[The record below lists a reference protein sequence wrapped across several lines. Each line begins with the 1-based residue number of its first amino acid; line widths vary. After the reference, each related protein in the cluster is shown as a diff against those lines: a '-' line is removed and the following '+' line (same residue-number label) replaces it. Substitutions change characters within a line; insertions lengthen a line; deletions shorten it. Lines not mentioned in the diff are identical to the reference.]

1 MARNP
6 EIKWRLKAEDL
17 GDLHGRQLAILQ
29 SAMKHV
35 APSGRLIYS
44 TCSLERE
51 EGEGVVE
58 QAMQDNQ
65 SFQVLDLPSQLEG
78 LRADGEFVAQD
89 VKSSYRPYLRTIPG
103 VHLCDG
109 FFVAMLQRIE

>member
-1 MARNP
+1 M
-6 EIKWRLKAEDL
+6 
-17 GDLHGRQLAILQ
+17 
-29 SAMKHV
+29 
-35 APSGRLIYS
+35 
-44 TCSLERE
+44 
-51 EGEGVVE
+51 VE

-89 VKSSYRPYLRTIPG
+89 VKSSYGPYLRTIPA

>member
-1 MARNP
+1 M
-6 EIKWRLKAEDL
+6 
-17 GDLHGRQLAILQ
+17 
-29 SAMKHV
+29 
-35 APSGRLIYS
+35 LIYS

-58 QAMQDNQ
+58 EAMQDNQ
-65 SFQVLDLPSQLEG
+65 SFQVLDLRSQLEA
-78 LRADGEFVAQD
+78 LRTEGEFVAQD
-89 VKSSYRPYLRTIPG
+89 FKSSYAPYLRTTPG